1 MSQEPSNPAGH
12 LLGARVAEAQGRFD
26 EGFGMMK
33 RAWELAGEGGVN
45 LRVLVI
51 RLQALSGDVS
61 GARAAMTEL
70 EHAARGGT
78 VRLNPTRPRLVA
90 LGFGETEEA
99 LDAFDLAFRERDP
112 ALVWMPVDPRVDSLR
127 SEPRFRAMLK
137 KLSLN

>member
-1 MSQEPSNPAGH
+1 
-12 LLGARVAEAQGRFD
+12 
-26 EGFGMMK
+26 MMK

-45 LRVLVI
+45 LHVLVI

-70 EHAARGGT
+70 ERAARGGT
-78 VRLNPTRPRLVA
+78 VRVNPRDRALVA
-90 LGFGETEEA
+90 LGFGDTEEA
-99 LDAFDLAFRERDP
+99 LNAFDLAFGERDP